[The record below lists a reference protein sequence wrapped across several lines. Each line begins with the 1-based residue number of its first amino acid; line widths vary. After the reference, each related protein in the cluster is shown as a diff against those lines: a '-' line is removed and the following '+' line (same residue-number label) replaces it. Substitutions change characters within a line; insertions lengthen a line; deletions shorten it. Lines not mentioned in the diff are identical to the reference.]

1 MVRTSSVVQ
10 RFILPSIFI
19 LSFTTSAYPLDE
31 SPSGTPAAR
40 HTPSPAAIGPPA
52 PESAVS
58 TLDWDSGAGKSYLI
72 PAVEILGYLFLLNRF
87 DRHFIEPKDEYRTDG
102 ETIWRNLT
110 DSKWVIDDDQFSTNQ
125 FLHPYGG
132 TIYYGS
138 ARSAGLNF
146 YESFLYTAAG
156 SFLWE
161 IGGERTRPSI
171 NDQITTTFGGTFLG
185 EPLFRMAGLLLETE
199 GGRPG
204 FWRELGAAV
213 ISPPTGF
220 NRLVFGNRFDTV
232 FPGHSFA
239 PAGRRNADLYQ
250 SKCLPQS

>member
-1 MVRTSSVVQ
+1 MVRTSLAFQ
-10 RFILPSIFI
+10 RFLLPSIFL
-19 LSFTTSAYPLDE
+19 LSFITSAYPLEE
-31 SPSGTPAAR
+31 SPSGPATTTQTSSA
-40 HTPSPAAIGPPA
+40 AAIGPPS
-52 PESAVS
+52 PESAAS
-58 TLDWDSGAGKSYLI
+58 RLDWDSGAGKSYGI
-72 PAVEILGYLFLLNRF
+72 PAVEILGYLFFLNQF
-87 DRHFIEPKDEYRTDG
+87 DRHFVEPREEYRTDG
-102 ETIWRNLT
+102 ESFWRNLT

-185 EPLFRMAGLLLETE
+185 EPLFRMAGLLLETDE
-199 GGRPG
+199 RAARILARARRGG
-204 FWRELGAAV
+204 
-213 ISPPTGF
+213 
-220 NRLVFGNRFDTV
+220 
-232 FPGHSFA
+232 
-239 PAGRRNADLYQ
+239 DLATHWF
-250 SKCLPQS
+250 